1 MESQSPT
8 QHLNA
13 LRRRD
18 PERSKRA
25 AAGRTQVSPQPDSL
39 RHWPRGWAGRTRQ
52 VSCTGYQGRLVVTTE
67 WPGVGC
73 RTHTCLQ
80 ARPVRSVSSGF
91 TGVAPPNMA
100 TDLHAYPKGLNPPLL
115 SSRPA
120 QSPHQQDAPNL
131 ERPLSR
137 AKGKRSRSHRAPVED
152 RQKAEQRI
160 LPEQP
165 QPEAPPALA
174 PKVFT
179 RFPTRSNTYLIIGLQ
194 NELTKCGALKNMT
207 DYEDFW
213 KLAQEEVLGV
223 EMKEKLQRI
232 RFKLMNPRP
241 WLPAASRR
249 KETRMSV
256 SADQDSGACQGT
268 QSLLSRL
275 TEWRKRCQQRG
286 VAPELPGGQ
295 RESKIT
301 GKTKTASRSNVYL
314 SRLYQ
319 MYSTSLANMEFSR
332 RLLER
337 DGRFADVRPEHGAG
351 SLMDYLVPS
360 RHEQTDAPP
369 RETEVENPLAPG
381 QQLQASPALRFLK
394 YQSAESPRRS
404 SQLKTGRHQVTLCGI
419 KKACPGVNT
428 TGVYAQKQSEC
439 CPRETRSKL
448 SEQVRGKLVPEG
460 LTADP
465 RPTAPLT
472 LDHVIQT
479 HPVVGSLR
487 LPKDGQPE
495 REVEERHASPTEAQN
510 RSQAIFLELRGR
522 WRKIHPL
529 QQSKKAG

>member
-160 LPEQP
+160 LPEQTALR
-165 QPEAPPALA
+165 QRKAGSGNLGSIRGETRIYLATAGSPASVGSQGLH
-174 PKVFT
+174 PVPYKVQ
-179 RFPTRSNTYLIIGLQ
+179 YLP
-194 NELTKCGALKNMT
+194 
-207 DYEDFW
+207 
-213 KLAQEEVLGV
+213 V
-223 EMKEKLQRI
+223 
-232 RFKLMNPRP
+232 MNPRP

-522 WRKIHPL
+522 WRKIHPRNRFPWL
-529 QQSKKAG
+529 SPKFYILDYNRARKRDSLAAPGS